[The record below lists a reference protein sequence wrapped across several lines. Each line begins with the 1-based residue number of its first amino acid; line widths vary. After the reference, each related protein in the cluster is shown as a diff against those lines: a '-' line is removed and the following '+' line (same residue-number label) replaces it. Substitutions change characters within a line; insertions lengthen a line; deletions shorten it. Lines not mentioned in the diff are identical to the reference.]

1 MATFTWT
8 EIEEK
13 VGQNQDMKAQ
23 KLVTAERLKAG
34 D

>member
-1 MATFTWT
+1 MAMLTRT
-8 EIEEK
+8 ETEEK